1 MTTRV
6 RKVDRC
12 RVAAELS
19 SDSDSSHKVEASGH
33 EQLRQSPINCSC
45 TEQSF
50 DGLSDGSFVGFVKTA
65 GFLQNQTIV
74 ESEEFHPHL

>member
-6 RKVDRC
+6 GALDRGRVGAESGGDSGASRKVG
-12 RVAAELS
+12 E
-19 SDSDSSHKVEASGH
+19 SGH

-65 GFLQNQTIV
+65 GFLQNQTVV